1 MSTEKRTDHKK
12 VQSWWQTEIIDM
24 RPGKIRIRG
33 HDLEKLIGHPGFAQM
48 IWLMLRGKFPVK
60 VRPHYSKPHWSPQW
74 IMAHRHRLSQRL
86 GWRSPVV
93 SP

>member
-33 HDLEKLIGHPGFAQM
+33 HDLE
-48 IWLMLRGKFPVK
+48 
-60 VRPHYSKPHWSPQW
+60 
-74 IMAHRHRLSQRL
+74 
-86 GWRSPVV
+86 
-93 SP
+93 